1 MNEIPKI
8 SNDKG
13 EKIIELTFSRFTC
26 IGASEPHD
34 HPHVYLEMGEKN
46 EIICPYCGTLYKL
59 IDAID
64 YLESLKNE

>member
-8 SNDKG
+8 ANDKG

-46 EIICPYCGTLYKL
+46 KIICPYCGTLYK
-59 IDAID
+59 
-64 YLESLKNE
+64 